1 MKKFEQIREQYLNKF
16 LVICNI
22 KFLKHRT
29 DFHKNHN
36 TQNALLVL
44 TEKWKSS
51 LNKKL
56 KVGSLFMD
64 LFIDHSLLLAKLSQY
79 GFDNNSLSLAQSYL
93 TNRFQRCMM
102 IENYFSKWHKIIS
115 GVPQSSILKSPIF
128 NIMNY
133 TIFLFVEST
142 YVCNYGNTLITLY
155 WKKNV
160 WWSYRKLQNDFL
172 NLDKC
177 FFNNFLVL
185 NSGKCQFLTLETLNT
200 WPNFKCK
207 YITIKNSASNFYFW

>member
-36 TQNALLVL
+36 TENALLVL

-93 TNRFQRCMM
+93 TNRFQSCMM
-102 IENYFSKWHKIIS
+102 TENYFSKWHKIIS
-115 GVPQSSILKSPIF
+115 GVPQSSILKSPIL

-133 TIFLFVEST
+133 NIFLFVEST
-142 YVCNYGNTLITLY
+142 YVCNYGNTLTTLY
-155 WKKNV
+155 WLQKTSK
-160 WWSYRKLQNDFL
+160 WFFKLRYM
-172 NLDKC
+172 
-177 FFNNFLVL
+177 FFQQLPCTEFWQM
-185 NSGKCQFLTLETLNT
+185 SIPDSWNT
-200 WPNFKCK
+200 
-207 YITIKNSASNFYFW
+207 